1 MEEIKGESIE
11 TIMVRRPGIY
21 EVNLTPLLEK
31 DSVIV
36 SDGEGKYLIDINFLL
51 KKKLKHDPK

>member
-36 SDGEGKYLIDINFLL
+36 SDGEGKYLIDITFY
-51 KKKLKHDPK
+51 